1 MARRYKGQV
10 TGTRLVT
17 LKIYDRLLR
26 NIDSEGLSR
35 TDYINV
41 ALEDYIR
48 GLQHN
53 KYSDRIVRQ
62 LHEVNRKPWGL
73 MTSYMVGQTQLS
85 CRVRR
90 DLWEFLEIN
99 ALNKNA
105 TVNEAVHEWQRQVLK
120 GNCSNSIIK
129 PRNERMSHPRY

>member
-1 MARRYKGQV
+1 MARRYKGKI
-10 TGTRLVT
+10 TGTHLVT

-26 NIDSEGLSR
+26 NIDREGLSR

-53 KYSDRIVRQ
+53 KFSDRIVRQ
-62 LHEVNRKPWGL
+62 LHVSNRKPWGL
-73 MTSYMVGQTQLS
+73 MTSYMHGQTQLS

-90 DLWEFLEIN
+90 DLWEYLDIN
-99 ALNKNA
+99 AYNKNA

-120 GNCSNSIIK
+120 GNSSNCIIK

>member
-17 LKIYDRLLR
+17 LKIYDQLLR
-26 NIDSEGLSR
+26 KIDRGGYSR

-41 ALEDYIR
+41 ALEDYIK
-48 GLQHN
+48 GLQHD
-53 KYSDRIVRQ
+53 KFSDYTVRQ
-62 LHEVNRKPWGL
+62 LHDVNRKPYGL
-73 MTSYMVGQTQLS
+73 NSSRLYGQTQLS

-90 DLWEFLEIN
+90 DLWEYLEIN
-99 ALNKNA
+99 AYNKNA
-105 TVNEAVHEWQRQVLK
+105 TVNEAINVWQLQVLN
-120 GNCSNSIIK
+120 GDVSNNIIK